1 MDERLTPEELR
12 ELLGVFALGAVDDDE
27 REQVETFVLEDLD
40 ARAELHQLE
49 HAVAWIS
56 HASPRPSAASWD
68 AIKAEMQQDLGPEAA
83 PDPDHDSP
91 DHDSADREPA
101 ANIVSL
107 TSFESKRPAARPAN
121 TWRRLVAVAAAVLIV
136 VGTAIGIGSVILK
149 DSGSPARNVALKAPD
164 GTTAVVVRVESN
176 GNGTIR
182 TASLPTP
189 APGHIYQLWSQPTA
203 TSPMHSAGLLGRSPR
218 GRTFHIPSHADRL
231 AISEEP
237 AGGSHEPT
245 TNPVAVSALGAV

>member
-1 MDERLTPEELR
+1 MDERLNPEELR

-27 REQVETFVLEDLD
+27 REQVEAFVLEDLD

-49 HAVAWIS
+49 HAVAWIN

-68 AIKAEMQQDLGPEAA
+68 ALHAEMQQDLALDAASTPERNE
-83 PDPDHDSP
+83 PDTPVRGS
-91 DHDSADREPA
+91 SDREPA
-101 ANIVSL
+101 DNVVAL
-107 TSFESKRPAARPAN
+107 DAFTSKRPTNA
-121 TWRRLVAVAAAVLIV
+121 WRRLVAVAAAVVIV

-164 GTTAVVVRVESN
+164 GRIAVVVRVESN

-182 TASLPTP
+182 TASLPAP
-189 APGHIYQLWSQPTA
+189 APGHIYQLWSQPSA
-203 TSPMHSAGLLGRSPR
+203 TSPMRSAGLLGRSPS
-218 GRTFHIPSHADRL
+218 GQTFHIPSHADRL

-245 TNPVAVSALGAV
+245 TNPVAVSAVGAV